1 MGEEYKTGRRTKRLK
16 REIKPTNDKKQIVD
30 SIRIIIHIKI
40 QLIE

>member
-1 MGEEYKTGRRTKRLK
+1 MGEEYKTGIRTKGLK
-16 REIKPTNDKKQIVD
+16 WEIKPTNDKKQIVD